1 MEEDVQ
7 LKRLMLLCEKE
18 CDVIDDDIYEQG
30 VNHAIEEDSS
40 SGPSDSDESNDG
52 AKILKVE
59 NARRVK
65 QELRERG
72 LLRAKT
78 SFDIEEAAKRAR
90 SFVPYD
96 SMDKT
101 LISTGQSAFGATL
114 KITKTVADIAA
125 KRIEAAAN
133 DMIDEDDKETPEQ
146 AAVRIAEAEKVRKA
160 NKDTMKRL
168 KRRLRGVRD
177 TVDARAQRIYRSTSG
192 SAVELIRELS
202 HEFFQQYLRLSIAD
216 AREKA
221 EKDLAII
228 DVVRTNMSGVGVKK
242 VFEVWKAWVKSKY
255 ERYKKDEEIRY
266 TAELKDFSTAMTSVH
281 IAEVALADWKKC
293 VDIYTDEVYWQHS
306 VTSEISV
313 DEPGVQHYLPAHF
326 IIPPIPKRLKVPS
339 KDDKFKLVFDE
350 SSVTGVDFDSAS
362 CSIEA
367 SVADQR

>member
-160 NKDTMKRL
+160 KKDTMKRL
-168 KRRLRGVRD
+168 K
-177 TVDARAQRIYRSTSG
+177 RIYRSTSG

-202 HEFFQQYLRLSIAD
+202 HDFFQQYLRLSIAD

-350 SSVTGVDFDSAS
+350 SSVTGVDCDSAS